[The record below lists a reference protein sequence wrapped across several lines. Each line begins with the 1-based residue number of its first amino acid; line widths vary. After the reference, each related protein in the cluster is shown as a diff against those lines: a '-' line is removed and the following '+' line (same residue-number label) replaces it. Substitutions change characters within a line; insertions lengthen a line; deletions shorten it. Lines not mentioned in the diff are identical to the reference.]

1 MCILRMVILLFPFL
15 SLSNPTVYKE
25 VRVLFFRKV
34 KTGAELREK
43 KRRLVGQF

>member
-25 VRVLFFRKV
+25 VRVLFFV
-34 KTGAELREK
+34 KEW
-43 KRRLVGQF
+43 